1 MDPGQTKIYTRSSD
15 IFNPDLNA
23 HAVSRATS
31 GATNTKAC
39 QFEVTQWRP
48 WSLGPI
54 ESGGYTIE
62 AWWNNANPL
71 NLAYVPRL
79 TLSTTHAAACG
90 LEVIRT
96 WYVQR
101 INGDG
106 SAEREFRFHVN
117 NTGEADCSSS
127 AVHLASIAA

>member
-1 MDPGQTKIYTRSSD
+1 
-15 IFNPDLNA
+15 
-23 HAVSRATS
+23 VSRLRELADIRT
-31 GATNTKAC
+31 
-39 QFEVTQWRP
+39 RR
-48 WSLGPI
+48 L
-54 ESGGYTIE
+54 GGYVRLSMS
-62 AWWNNANPL
+62 L
-71 NLAYVPRL
+71 NLVYVPRL

-90 LEVIRT
+90 LEVTRT